1 MKYDVFIS
9 YSRKDSATADIICQ
23 ALDKA
28 GISYFIDKQGING
41 GFEFPAIL
49 ANAIIESRIILF
61 LASKNSYQ
69 SKFTNAELTFAFN
82 EKPKN
87 CIMPYIIDGSELPT
101 ELRFVFSNINW
112 RRIHDCPIETSL
124 MEELKTMLQGKIS
137 PQQQLSKP
145 KVKQVWL
152 YTLLIATVMTAVGIY
167 YSIYKKDLGIT
178 SISTPT
184 ATTATTTTTAKT
196 ATTDTTA
203 KKATT
208 ATTAKTAKTAK
219 TATTAKTIKTAT
231 TSTYHIG
238 DYYNANGLEGIIF
251 DIDNTGKHGKIL
263 SLQQTIER
271 TRWYEGEDFKTESF
285 GAKSRIS
292 GIENF
297 QKIKQQP
304 EWEKRFPAF
313 TWCSSL
319 GKQWYLPAIEEL
331 KLFTENKDVIDAV
344 NATLK
349 QHDAPLLYDI
359 GEVTTYWSSTESTD
373 RGVWTVVMTIGKANP
388 YITRDN
394 ISHVRA
400 IANF

>member
-49 ANAIIESRIILF
+49 ANAIMESRIILF

-145 KVKQVWL
+145 KVKPVWL

-184 ATTATTTTTAKT
+184 ATTPTTVKTT
-196 ATTDTTA
+196 TTDTTA
-203 KKATT
+203 K
-208 ATTAKTAKTAK
+208 
-219 TATTAKTIKTAT
+219 TAKTIKTAT

-251 DIDNTGKHGKIL
+251 DIDSTGKHGKIL

-271 TRWYEGEDFKTESF
+271 TRWYEGEDFKTKSF